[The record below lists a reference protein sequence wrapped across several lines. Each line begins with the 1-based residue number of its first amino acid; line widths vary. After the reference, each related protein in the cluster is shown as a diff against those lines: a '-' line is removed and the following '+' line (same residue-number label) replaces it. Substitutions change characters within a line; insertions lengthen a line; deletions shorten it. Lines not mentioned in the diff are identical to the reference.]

1 VLKRDGIPRQ
11 ALPKAR
17 HEDVIALSQAVV
29 AETREVLGRRKFAT
43 ALTEDERSIVLAL
56 LTDAAAWVEP
66 TASVHDCRDAKDNN
80 YLELAAAAGAE
91 IIVSSN
97 EDLLVLDPWR
107 GVRIVRPAVYPS
119 LP

>member
-1 VLKRDGIPRQ
+1 
-11 ALPKAR
+11 
-17 HEDVIALSQAVV
+17 VV
-29 AETREVLGRRKFAT
+29 AEACEVLGRRKFAI
-43 ALTEDERSIVLAL
+43 ALTEDERSTVLAL

-66 TASVHDCRDAKDNN
+66 TTSVHDCRDAKDNK

-91 IIVSSN
+91 IIVSSD

-107 GVRIVRPAVYPS
+107 GIRIVRPAVYLG